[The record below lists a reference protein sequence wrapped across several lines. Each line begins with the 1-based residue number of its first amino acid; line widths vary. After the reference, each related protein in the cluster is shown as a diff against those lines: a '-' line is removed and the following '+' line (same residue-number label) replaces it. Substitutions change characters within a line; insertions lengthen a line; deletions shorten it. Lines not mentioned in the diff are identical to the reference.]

1 MVNVRTNRSDRSAV
15 GQPARG
21 RVLARA
27 SALAYIILVAAPVF
41 AADVAKQAQVILARH
56 CYDCHGPD
64 KQKAELRLDDDHARL
79 IGGPTAV
86 ITPGRADASE
96 LYRRITLPP
105 DDEEIMPNRGDPL
118 TKAQI
123 AIIREWIN
131 QGAVWPDKTAPA
143 KHWSYVAPVQPALPK
158 VTNPSWPKNPIDH
171 FVLAR
176 LEREKLRPAA
186 EADPARLL
194 RRVYLDLTGL
204 PPSPQEVAT
213 FRADRSPDAYEKV
226 VDRLLASPHYGER
239 WARPWL
245 DLARYADSYGFQRDD
260 LWDVWP
266 YRDWV
271 IKAMNADLPF
281 NQFTIEQL
289 AGDLLPN
296 ATIEQKVATGF
307 SRCGPINMETGSDQ
321 EETRVNQIFD
331 RVNTVSTVWLG
342 STLECAQ
349 CHNHKYD
356 PFRQKDYYQL
366 FAFFNNTPQETA
378 FSSPKATA
386 QLKFLGP
393 DLQLPDQSISAERA
407 ARQEEQ
413 AKVDT
418 AMNALRAELAAGQPA
433 WEETLRAQI
442 AAGPRM
448 HVLEVAE
455 FKAESG
461 SSFKVLDD
469 KSVQVVT
476 SENAAAAAKDAYT
489 LTLRPKLSGI
499 TGFKL
504 EVLGDPNA
512 VPDPEEGPPRKPDF
526 VLTDFSLRLAANG
539 GTAAPIKLRAAR
551 ASAEQRNNPAASAID
566 ADTASGW
573 SSPPT
578 AAEDPWLVVETAG
591 PVEAAD
597 GATLSVTLRQDFGEA
612 RTIGRLRISAITG
625 NVNATSFPE
634 DIVAIVGTPV
644 DQRKPAQKT
653 KLADLHLST
662 RAEWKKLLADRK
674 KIDDALKRLQPPS
687 TLAMQE
693 LEQPRMSAMF
703 VRGNFM
709 EKGEPVQPGVPEFL
723 HPLKAAPAVRPNR
736 LDLAQWLVSP
746 ENPLVA
752 RVTVNRWWAEI
763 FGHGLVTTL
772 EDFGLKGE
780 APSHPELLDWL
791 AVEFMTRGWSMKQL
805 HRLIVTSATYR
816 QSSSVTPELLQ
827 RDDRNTFYARGPRF
841 RLEAEMIR
849 DNALAVAGLLS
860 PKLGGPPVK
869 PYQPAGLWESKVG
882 GLRVAYNVS
891 EGEDRY
897 RRGLYTVWKRTSPY
911 PSFINFDATNR
922 TACTVSR
929 PRSNTPLQALT
940 LLNDPVYV
948 EAANALA
955 RRTLAEKPAGSVT
968 ERIRHAFQLC
978 LSRAPAER
986 EVQTLTRL
994 YEEQLAASRTSSP
1007 ATPASPAAKA
1017 PRKAAKAAK
1026 SPESLK
1032 PSGIDPAELAAWQS
1046 VAAALLNL
1054 DETITKG

>member
-1 MVNVRTNRSDRSAV
+1 MVNPRTNRFEV
-15 GQPARG
+15 GQPAGGRG
-21 RVLARA
+21 LARA
-27 SALAYIILVAAPVF
+27 SALACVILLAVPVAA
-41 AADVAKQAQVILARH
+41 ADLAQQAQAILARH

-64 KQKAELRLDDDHARL
+64 KQKAELRLDADHARL

-86 ITPGRADASE
+86 IAPGRAETSE

-105 DDEEIMPNRGDPL
+105 SDDEIMPNRGDPL
-118 TKAQI
+118 TPAQI

-131 QGAVWPDKTAPA
+131 QGAKWPEKTAA
-143 KHWSYVAPVQPALPK
+143 VKHWSYVAPMRPALPK
-158 VTNPSWPKNPIDH
+158 VADAAWPKNPIDH

-176 LEREKLRPAA
+176 LEKEKLRPSTA
-186 EADPARLL
+186 ADPARLL
-194 RRVYLDLTGL
+194 RRVHLDLTGL
-204 PPSPQEVAT
+204 PPSPQELAA
-213 FRADRSPDAYEKV
+213 FRADRSPDAYEKA
-226 VDRLLASPHYGER
+226 VDRLLASPRYGER

-260 LWDVWP
+260 LWEVWP

-281 NQFTIEQL
+281 DQFTIEQL

-307 SRCGPINMETGSDQ
+307 ARCGPINMETGSDQ

-331 RVNTVSTVWLG
+331 RVNTMSTVWLG

-378 FSSPKATA
+378 LSSPKATA

-393 DLQLPDQSISAERA
+393 DIQLPDEKINAERA
-407 ARQEEQ
+407 ARQQELEN
-413 AKVDT
+413 VDT
-418 AMNALRAELAAGQPA
+418 AMQALRARLAAGQAA
-433 WEETLRAQI
+433 WEETLRAEI

-448 HVLEVAE
+448 HVVDGAE
-455 FKAESG
+455 LKAESG
-461 SSFKVLDD
+461 AAFKVLDD
-469 KSVQVVT
+469 KSLQLVT
-476 SENAAAAAKDAYT
+476 NDDAVAAAKDAYT
-489 LTLRPKLSGI
+489 LTLRPKLTGI

-526 VLTDFSLRLAANG
+526 VLTDFTVQRVARDGAA
-539 GTAAPIKLRAAR
+539 TPVKLRAAR
-551 ASAEQRNNPAASAID
+551 ANVAARLNPPASVID
-566 ADTASGW
+566 ADPVSGW
-573 SSPPT
+573 SSPPA
-578 AAEDPWLVVETAG
+578 AAEDPWLIVETAA
-591 PVEAAD
+591 PVDAGD
-597 GATLSVTLRQDFGEA
+597 GAALRVTLRQDFGDA
-612 RTIGRLRISAITG
+612 RTIARLRLSVIMGDSS
-625 NVNATSFPE
+625 ATSLPD

-644 DQRKPAQKT
+644 EQRKPAQQT
-653 KLADLHLST
+653 RLSDLYLST
-662 RAEWKKLLADRK
+662 NAEWKKLGAERK
-674 KIDDALKRLQPPS
+674 KIDDALKKLQPPS

-723 HPLKAAPAVRPNR
+723 HPLKAAESARPNR
-736 LDLAQWLVSP
+736 LDLARWLVSP

-763 FGHGLVTTL
+763 FGHGLVTTP

-780 APSHPELLDWL
+780 LPTHPELLDWL
-791 AVEFMTRGWSMKQL
+791 AVEFMTRGWSMKQM

-841 RLEAEMIR
+841 RMEAEMIR

-869 PYQPAGLWESKVG
+869 PYQPPGLWESKVG

-948 EAANALA
+948 EAARALA
-955 RRTLAEKPAGSVT
+955 QRTLREKPDASMT

-986 EVQTLTRL
+986 EVQTLARL
-994 YEEQLAASRTSSP
+994 YEAQLAASRDAAP
-1007 ATPASPAAKA
+1007 APAPEAAARKTKA
-1017 PRKAAKAAK
+1017 ARKAAKAAEPPK
-1026 SPESLK
+1026 SPGGDS
-1032 PSGIDPAELAAWQS
+1032 AEFAAWQS

>member
-1 MVNVRTNRSDRSAV
+1 MVNLRANRSDRSAV
-15 GQPARG
+15 GQRARARG
-21 RVLARA
+21 LVRA
-27 SALAYIILVAAPVF
+27 SALVYIIFVGVPVVAA
-41 AADVAKQAQVILARH
+41 ADLAQQAQAILARH
-56 CYDCHGPD
+56 CYDCHGPE
-64 KQKAELRLDDDHARL
+64 KQKAELRLDADHARL

-86 ITPGRADASE
+86 IAPGRAEGSE

-105 DDEEIMPNRGDPL
+105 HDEEIMPNRGDPL

-123 AIIREWIN
+123 AILRDWIN
-131 QGAVWPDKTAPA
+131 QGAIWPEKTAPA
-143 KHWSYVAPVQPALPK
+143 KHWSYVAPVRPALPK
-158 VTNPSWPKNPIDH
+158 VANAAWPRNAIDH

-176 LEREKLRPAA
+176 LEQEKLRPSA
-186 EADPARLL
+186 EAEPARLL

-204 PPSPQEVAT
+204 PPAPQEVAA
-213 FRADRSPDAYEKV
+213 FVADRSPDAYEQA

-260 LWDVWP
+260 LWEVWP

-281 NQFTIEQL
+281 DQFTIEQL

-296 ATIEQKVATGF
+296 ATLEQKIATGF

-331 RVNTVSTVWLG
+331 RVNTMSTVWLG

-393 DLQLPDQSISAERA
+393 DLQLPDEKISAERA
-407 ARQEEQ
+407 ARQEEL
-413 AKVDT
+413 AKVDA
-418 AMNALRAELAAGQPA
+418 AMTTLRAELTAGQPA

-442 AAGPRM
+442 AAGPRT
-448 HVLEVAE
+448 HVLDVADFE
-455 FKAESG
+455 AESG
-461 SSFKVLDD
+461 SVFKVLDD
-469 KSVQVVT
+469 KSVQIVA
-476 SENAAAAAKDAYT
+476 SDNAAVAAKDAYT
-489 LTLRPKLSGI
+489 LTVRANLAGI

-504 EVLGDPNA
+504 EVLGDPAA
-512 VPDPEEGPPRKPDF
+512 VADAEEGPPRKPDF
-526 VLTDFSLRLAANG
+526 VLTDFTMRLVANG
-539 GTAAPIKLRAAR
+539 GPGVPVKFRAAR
-551 ASAEQRNNPAASAID
+551 ANVAQRLNPAAGAID
-566 ADTASGW
+566 SDATTGW
-573 SSPPT
+573 SSPP
-578 AAEDPWLVVETAG
+578 AAIEDPWLIVETAA
-591 PVEAAD
+591 PVDAGD
-597 GATLSVTLRQDFGEA
+597 SATLSITLRQDFGEA
-612 RTIGRLRISAITG
+612 RTIGRLRLSAITG
-625 NVNATSFPE
+625 DVQAISFPE
-634 DIVAIVGTPV
+634 DIVAIVGTPAA
-644 DQRKPAQKT
+644 QRKPAQET
-653 KLADLHLST
+653 RLADLYLST
-662 RAEWKKLLADRK
+662 SAGWKKLLAERK

-709 EKGEPVQPGVPEFL
+709 EKGEPVQPAVPDFL
-723 HPLKAAPAVRPNR
+723 HPIKTPPASRPNR

-763 FGHGLVTTL
+763 FGHGLVTTP

-780 APSHPELLDWL
+780 LPTHPELLDWL
-791 AVEFMTRGWSMKQL
+791 AVEFMARGWSMKQV

-816 QSSSVTPELLQ
+816 QSSSVTPELL
-827 RDDRNTFYARGPRF
+827 RIDDRNTLYARGPRF
-841 RLEAEMIR
+841 RMEAEMIR

-891 EGEDRY
+891 EGEDRH

-948 EAANALA
+948 EAAMALA

-978 LSRAPAER
+978 LARAPADR

-994 YEEQLAASRTSSP
+994 YDQQLAASRESVTRGDSAP
-1007 ATPASPAAKA
+1007 KAKA
-1017 PRKAAKAAK
+1017 PRKATKSIESPK
-1026 SPESLK
+1026 SPD
-1032 PSGIDPAELAAWQS
+1032 IDPAEFAAWQS